1 MGRRER
7 SQGQTDGRT
16 GVLRDLGRDLGPQDE
31 KEKMPEGEHERFIVN
46 TAGFLE
52 KVAQKGSLSR

>member
-1 MGRRER
+1 LTNRR
-7 SQGQTDGRT
+7 
-16 GVLRDLGRDLGPQDE
+16 VLRDLGRDLGPQDE